1 MHEPIP
7 VTVLTGFLGAGKTT
21 LLRHMLQA
29 EHGLKLA
36 VIENEFSETPIDGQL
51 LGDKPVE
58 LLTLANGCVCCSIHV
73 ELEKALFLLLDKLD
87 AGELAF
93 DRLVIE
99 CTGLA
104 DPAPVAQTFF
114 ADEELAQ
121 RYVLDGIVT
130 LVDAVNAERHLQ
142 EAIAQAQVGFA
153 DRILLSKTDL
163 AEPEQVE
170 ALRQRLVRINR
181 RAPLRVVEHGRIDL
195 AELLDI
201 RGFNLNADIAPAPLL
216 RPLAPVGQS
225 ADRIRTLVLSSDQ
238 PLDMTRLSAFM
249 EDLLERHGN
258 SLLRYKGVLDVA
270 GDERRLVFQGVLRL
284 YGFDWD
290 EPWGEGETRQ
300 SVLVFIGDNLPEDE
314 IRAGFAALAPL
325 SRRERE
331 KSKKPGECRAF
342 SCSADAYLPYT
353 GSLAQ
358 MALTF
363 SRTAS
368 TTDSSPMFCRMSQ
381 IQPASSRH
389 SVSPKPRVVTA
400 GVPMRRPEV
409 TNGERGSF
417 GTLFLFTVM

>member
-1 MHEPIP
+1 MHPEPIP

-170 ALRQRLVRINR
+170 ALRQRLARINR

-201 RGFNLNADIAPAPLL
+201 RGFNLNADVAAAPLL
-216 RPLAPVGQS
+216 RPLVPVGQS
-225 ADRIRTLVLSSDQ
+225 ADRIRTLVLSSDK

-325 SRRERE
+325 SLRER
-331 KSKKPGECRAF
+331 G
-342 SCSADAYLPYT
+342 
-353 GSLAQ
+353 
-358 MALTF
+358 
-363 SRTAS
+363 
-368 TTDSSPMFCRMSQ
+368 
-381 IQPASSRH
+381 
-389 SVSPKPRVVTA
+389 
-400 GVPMRRPEV
+400 
-409 TNGERGSF
+409 RG
-417 GTLFLFTVM
+417 